1 MKAPAGSKLIV
12 LLDGKP
18 LPNATATGAAVATH
32 LASDGKPHW
41 LRAEARAS
49 DGRLLLLGNPV
60 YLNRSQR

>member
-18 LPNATATGAAVATH
+18 LANASTAGASVTAH
-32 LASDGKPHW
+32 IPGDGKPHW